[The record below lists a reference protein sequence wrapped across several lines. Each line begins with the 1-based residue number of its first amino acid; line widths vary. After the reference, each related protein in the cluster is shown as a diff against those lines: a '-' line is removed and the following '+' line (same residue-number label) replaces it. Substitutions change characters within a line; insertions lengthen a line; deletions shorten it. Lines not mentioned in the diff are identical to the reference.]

1 MEMNENDTG
10 GDCLKKNT
18 MVKIT
23 GMLCCVGL
31 LTGCAKTPE
40 STLVKQK
47 GEAAMDKYREAD
59 DNSET
64 GQEQGTEAVA
74 EKKKQRHCVPG

>member
-1 MEMNENDTG
+1 MSALHMEMNENDTG

-23 GMLCCVGL
+23 SMLCCVEPM
-31 LTGCAKTPE
+31 TGCAKTPE

-47 GEAAMDKYREAD
+47 GEAAMDK
-59 DNSET
+59 
-64 GQEQGTEAVA
+64 
-74 EKKKQRHCVPG
+74 